1 MGGTKRDKG
10 GHKGVDKEDKVGD
23 KQGTNEDMQG
33 TNGARAGNMQRQTCW
48 GGEGQTAFTKATLEL
63 VPGIQFLCFLSRR
76 LIII

>member
-33 TNGARAGNMQRQTCW
+33 TNGARAGNMQRQTC
-48 GGEGQTAFTKATLEL
+48 
-63 VPGIQFLCFLSRR
+63 
-76 LIII
+76 